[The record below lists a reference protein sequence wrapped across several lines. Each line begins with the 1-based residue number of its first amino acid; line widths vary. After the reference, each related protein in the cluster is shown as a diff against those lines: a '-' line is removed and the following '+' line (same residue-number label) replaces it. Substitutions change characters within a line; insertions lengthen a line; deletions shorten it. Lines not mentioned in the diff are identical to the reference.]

1 LAYVG
6 NNPLNAT
13 DPSGMCYVAAA
24 GAAGGAAVAD
34 GPLPIGDAIGVGILA
49 GSCVYRG
56 YRMFRAWRAANAAV
70 QAVNSMD
77 MDGDV
82 DEWDQEVDGPYDQDD
97 GGKIKGDIG
106 EIPQPGEIDADDLI
120 DAERQ
125 LQESLAQ
132 REREQQRHDP
142 GDPNGDPNDRE
153 NHRQWRSHQ
162 DRIDREREI
171 LRGVQ
176 DRIDG

>member
-1 LAYVG
+1 MA

-13 DPSGMCYVAAA
+13 DPSGLCYAWVGGFAL
-24 GAAGGAAVAD
+24 GASAAD
-34 GPLPIGDAIGVGILA
+34 GPFPVGEAVSAGVAA
-49 GSCVYRG
+49 GSCLYRG
-56 YRMFRAWRAANAAV
+56 YRMLRAWRAANAAV
-70 QAVNSMD
+70 QAANSID
-77 MDGDV
+77 MHGDV

-97 GGKIKGDIG
+97 VGKIKGGIG

-132 REREQQRHDP
+132 REREQERHDP

-162 DRIDREREI
+162 ERIDREREL
-171 LRGVQ
+171 LREVQ